1 MNNREAIN
9 ILKRQADG
17 YYPEMT
23 EALNMAI
30 KALSVEPQEW
40 ISPTAEPVSTEEA
53 KKLLY
58 QEFKDKMKDGNPRL
72 LVAYEIAMKALEAQ
86 TEWIPIKTRP
96 LTKEEK
102 EHYAEMGYSD
112 DSVTFMYDCPLP
124 DDGEEVLVTDW
135 LGNVEFDTFIRDEC
149 DGCYFEENCDDG
161 EVVAWKHKPSPY
173 KGDTE

>member
-1 MNNREAIN
+1 MTRDIKDIIADVRESVKPCIAQMLFN
-9 ILKRQADG
+9 ENFEGKGNTDKAEFETEF
-17 YYPEMT
+17 EMLLT
-23 EALNMAI
+23 LAERGAT
-30 KALSVEPQEW
+30 VEPQ
-40 ISPTAEPVSTEEA
+40 
-53 KKLLY
+53 
-58 QEFKDKMKDGNPRL
+58 
-72 LVAYEIAMKALEAQ
+72 
-86 TEWIPIKTRP
+86 EWIPIKTRP

>member
-1 MNNREAIN
+1 MNNREAKERIKS
-9 ILKRQADG
+9 LLSYMESLDAD
-17 YYPEMT
+17 EEEKKDI
-23 EALNMAI
+23 EALHMAI
-30 KALSVEPQEW
+30 E
-40 ISPTAEPVSTEEA
+40 
-53 KKLLY
+53 
-58 QEFKDKMKDGNPRL
+58 
-72 LVAYEIAMKALEAQ
+72 ALEQ

-161 EVVAWKHKPSPY
+161 EVVAWKHKPCPY
-173 KGDTE
+173 KGE

>member
-1 MNNREAIN
+1 MKDLISRE
-9 ILKRQADG
+9 
-17 YYPEMT
+17 
-23 EALNMAI
+23 EALMALTGANLPTDRDKLIALFDKRI
-30 KALSVEPQEW
+30 KALPTVEPQ
-40 ISPTAEPVSTEEA
+40 
-53 KKLLY
+53 
-58 QEFKDKMKDGNPRL
+58 
-72 LVAYEIAMKALEAQ
+72 
-86 TEWIPIKTRP
+86 EWIPIKTRP

-173 KGDTE
+173 KGNEDERERVQNNM

>member
-1 MNNREAIN
+1 MKNNFEPCEDAISREAVLITLDSADKVLDEN
-9 ILKRQADG
+9 RTVENYKDLLKECIEQLL
-17 YYPEMT
+17 PV
-23 EALNMAI
+23 
-30 KALSVEPQEW
+30 KAEPQ
-40 ISPTAEPVSTEEA
+40 
-53 KKLLY
+53 
-58 QEFKDKMKDGNPRL
+58 
-72 LVAYEIAMKALEAQ
+72 
-86 TEWIPIKTRP
+86 EWIPIKTRP

-102 EHYAEMGYSD
+102 EHYAEMSYSD

-149 DGCYFEENCDDG
+149 DDCYFEENCDDG